1 MRAPPLLKLLRWRC
15 PCCLQVFVQV
25 DEVGTEAAAVT
36 SVIMTATAALE
47 PPPVPKVVFDRP
59 FLFNIVDD
67 ASNTVLFQGW
77 VTDPSKSI
85 K

>member
-1 MRAPPLLKLLRWRC
+1 M
-15 PCCLQVFVQV
+15 CLCATCLAAVGQVVVQV

-36 SVIMTATAALE
+36 SVIVMVTSVRINQ
-47 PPPVPKVVFDRP
+47 PPRVVFDKP

-67 ASNTVLFQGW
+67 TTDTVLFQGW
-77 VTDPSKSI
+77 VTDPSKSV

>member
-1 MRAPPLLKLLRWRC
+1 
-15 PCCLQVFVQV
+15 VVVQV

-36 SVIMTATAALE
+36 SIIMTVTSVPIDQ
-47 PPPVPKVVFDRP
+47 PPRVVFNKP

-67 ASNTVLFQGW
+67 TTNTVLFQGW
-77 VTDPSKSI
+77 VTDPSKSV